1 MIRKSSEFQKA
12 VESLS
17 DFEKLLIVISLKND
31 GIFLSVNVHSFN
43 NNTISCKAAWY
54 FQLNNLAIEVL
65 ESEVKY
71 LVILGAVKMNLCDCW
86 MNLLDYSSFD
96 FLDFLDL
103 CFGQI
108 VHFVY

>member
-1 MIRKSSEFQKA
+1 MRPEIPAPNIAIEMFFMLMIKFIMIRKSSEFQKA

-71 LVILGAVKMNLCDCW
+71 LVILGAVKMNLCDC
-86 MNLLDYSSFD
+86 
-96 FLDFLDL
+96 
-103 CFGQI
+103 
-108 VHFVY
+108 